1 MLNEA
6 LCVYLICISTK
17 VAAQRQVA
25 IFCLVLGTL
34 VSVSLSGESSDSEE
48 ECLEALKI
56 KNGKKYEAVDPT
68 ARDEHTT

>member
-6 LCVYLICISTK
+6 LCIYLICICTK

-34 VSVSLSGESSDSEE
+34 VSISLSGESSDSEKG
-48 ECLEALKI
+48 CLEALKM
-56 KNGKKYEAVDPT
+56 KNGK
-68 ARDEHTT
+68 R